1 MGATTLVGLAAGF
14 GAGFGA
20 GLGFVGTGTVT
31 VLVMIC
37 VVDDPGEE
45 DEDPTQTVTDPEP
58 IFEPWLSPEPEDPE
72 LQAIAN
78 EESRETKAAA
88 ISTLAKPKL
97 AC

>member
-1 MGATTLVGLAAGF
+1 MGATTLVDLASGF

-20 GLGFVGTGTVT
+20 GLGFGGTGTVT
-31 VLVMIC
+31 VLVMVC

-58 IFEPWLSPEPEDPE
+58 IFEPWLSPELEDPE
-72 LQAIAN
+72 LQAIAK
-78 EESRETKAAA
+78 EESKETKAAA